1 LVSGEHAKIYKSIDG
16 KYHIAD
22 LESLNGTFLNGK
34 KVYDSVLSQGDVI
47 YICGYKIVFEG
58 SFISVY
64 HIGDRVYVNGLKA
77 ALKQTKP
84 PYPYIQRSPRLIP
97 EMPEGEK
104 TIPNPPALASK
115 PTASWISICCPDSN
129 VLNNNNYSNCG
140 QIALYAAFGFNDLCI
155 GNCINISIYI
165 SK

>member
-64 HIGDRVYVNGLKA
+64 HIGTEYMSTGLK
-77 ALKQTKP
+77 QP
-84 PYPYIQRSPRLIP
+84 
-97 EMPEGEK
+97 
-104 TIPNPPALASK
+104 
-115 PTASWISICCPDSN
+115 
-129 VLNNNNYSNCG
+129 
-140 QIALYAAFGFNDLCI
+140 
-155 GNCINISIYI
+155 
-165 SK
+165 